1 MLLLIEV
8 SLFDILYYALEEL
21 VVVVVLWIL
30 SLVTSWNVFTVL
42 DPIFDSSFTFS
53 FVC

>member
-21 VVVVVLWIL
+21 VVVVLWIL